1 MKTKC
6 EPGDK
11 LKFPDG
17 TEWLFIGYFDDVA
30 MIASHHDD
38 DDPKIRVTSKC
49 CTPKLHELTVTESPA
64 HSPADPQKI

>member
-17 TEWLFIGYFDDVA
+17 TEWLFVRYIDDVA
-30 MIASHHDD
+30 VLASYNGEPHVR
-38 DDPKIRVTSKC
+38 IVCKC
-49 CTPKLHELTVTESPA
+49 CAPKLHELIVEPSNP
-64 HSPADPQKI
+64 